1 MIMNKKVCKIC
12 LRPLPTDEKGNLLSS
27 VDICHECLRKKN
39 TVEDIDWDAKQK
51 EFEDIIKSIKGKHKF
66 DALIMLSG
74 GKDSVY
80 VAYLLTKVYKLKVL
94 GITIDN
100 GFEYESTFEN
110 SNKIASKLGIS
121 HFIYRLPIQDMKDY
135 YKVLIGNKN
144 IKMDDGS
151 QLCFFCG
158 RMLKSLSVDIA
169 KKLDVGMVVSGHTL
183 EQIRALGN
191 EKGKD
196 RSFEIRMRY
205 IQNYEKNNYL
215 KLEEILSKNGMEH
228 LMYLVKDNIENN
240 KFENFIYPLS
250 YFEYKPLEIVSL
262 LKRELDWQPDTNF
275 TKKYI
280 SSGCKLAK
288 LMEYIADRNGVETY
302 VEKEFS
308 DQIRRGSMTKEQV
321 EEIKNGQLKS
331 GELVLDLLMKLD
343 LSIDNL

>member
-1 MIMNKKVCKIC
+1 MINKKVCKIC

-27 VDICHECLRKKN
+27 DDICHECLRKKN
-39 TVEDIDWDAKQK
+39 SIEEIDWSAKQK
-51 EFEDIIKSIKGKHKF
+51 EFEDIIESIRGKHKF

-80 VAYLLTKVYKLKVL
+80 VAYLLAKVYKLKVV

-100 GFEYESTFEN
+100 GFEYDSTFDN
-110 SNKIASKLGIS
+110 SSKVASKLGIS
-121 HFIYRLPIQDMKDY
+121 HFIYRLPTKDMKNY
-135 YKVLIGNKN
+135 YKVLIGDKDLR
-144 IKMDDGS
+144 MDDGS

-158 RMLKSLSVDIA
+158 RMLKSLSIDIA

-215 KLEEILSKNGMEH
+215 KLEKILTDNGMEH
-228 LMYLVKDNIENN
+228 LMYLVDNNIENN

-250 YFEYKPLEIVSL
+250 YFEYKPLEIVNL
-262 LKRELDWQPDTNF
+262 LKNELDWQPDTNF

-288 LMEYIADRNGVETY
+288 LMEYIANSNGVETY

-308 DQIRRGSMTKEQV
+308 DQIRRGSMTKEEV
-321 EEIKNGQLKS
+321 EEIKKGQLES
-331 GELVLDLLMKLD
+331 QELVLDLLNKLE
-343 LSIDNL
+343 LSPDNL